1 MRRSFRTRGF
11 FAGGIPRVCTLGWY
25 AMPPQGMGSD
35 TWLAGPVSGTRW
47 GSGIGHVVGAHGIG
61 NALDDPLTDTR
72 LAGPVSGTRW
82 AHGIETVIVQYAL
95 NGHRI
100 PAQGIALGTAS

>member
-11 FAGGIPRVCTLGWY
+11 CAGEIPRVCTLGWY

-61 NALDDPLTDTR
+61 NALDDPLTN
-72 LAGPVSGTRW
+72 TRW
-82 AHGIETVIVQYAL
+82 RVRYREHGGPTVSKL
-95 NGHRI
+95 LSSNM
-100 PAQGIALGTAS
+100 P

>member
-1 MRRSFRTRGF
+1 MVDVRDTEAMRRSFRTRGYF
-11 FAGGIPRVCTLGWY
+11 SGLIPRVCTLGWY
-25 AMPPQGMGSD
+25 AMTPQGMGSD

-47 GSGIGHVVGAHGIG
+47 
-61 NALDDPLTDTR
+61 
-72 LAGPVSGTRW
+72 
-82 AHGIETVIVQYAL
+82 AHGIETVVLYAL

>member
-11 FAGGIPRVCTLGWY
+11 CAGEIPRVCTLGWY

-61 NALDDPLTDTR
+61 NALNDPLTDTR
-72 LAGPVSGTRW
+72 WESGNGNASGPRYRKLLSS
-82 AHGIETVIVQYAL
+82 HM
-95 NGHRI
+95 
-100 PAQGIALGTAS
+100 P